1 MQYGTAHQV
10 VIPIMPEPNIPDHLL
25 ESIAARLRPACSH
38 IPEDEFRQL
47 VRTVATTQW
56 RYERLSAEDRRKM
69 GGLHLPSNEGEDA
82 SSSAA

>member
-1 MQYGTAHQV
+1 MH
-10 VIPIMPEPNIPDHLL
+10 EPKIPDHLL

-38 IPEDEFRQL
+38 IPEAEFRQL

-56 RYERLSAEDRRKM
+56 KYEQFSAEERRRIGVPQHPTS
-69 GGLHLPSNEGEDA
+69 GGQDA

>member
-1 MQYGTAHQV
+1 MQQ
-10 VIPIMPEPNIPDHLL
+10 PKIPDNLL

-38 IPEDEFRQL
+38 IPESEFRQL

-56 RYERLSAEDRRKM
+56 RYERLSAEDRRRF
-69 GGLHLPSNEGEDA
+69 GTLRHPTTEDDDA

>member
-1 MQYGTAHQV
+1 MH
-10 VIPIMPEPNIPDHLL
+10 EPKIPDNLL

-38 IPEDEFRQL
+38 IPEAEFRQL

-56 RYERLSAEDRRKM
+56 RYEQLSPEERRRI
-69 GGLHLPSNEGEDA
+69 GGPHYPASDGEDA

>member
-1 MQYGTAHQV
+1 MY
-10 VIPIMPEPNIPDHLL
+10 EPHIPDHLL

-38 IPEDEFRQL
+38 IPEAEFRRL

-56 RYERLSAEDRRKM
+56 RYEQLGPEDRRRL
-69 GGLHLPSNEGEDA
+69 GGSHHSTSSEGDGDDA